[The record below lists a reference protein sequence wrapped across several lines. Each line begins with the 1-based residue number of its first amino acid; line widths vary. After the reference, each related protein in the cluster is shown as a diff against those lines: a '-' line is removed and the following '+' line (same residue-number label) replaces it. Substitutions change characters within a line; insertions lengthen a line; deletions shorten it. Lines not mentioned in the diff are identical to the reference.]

1 MNARDM
7 EIVSIRSELD
17 DQRQKYEDMLGT
29 KLALDTEISVY
40 KALLDE
46 EEKRVSR
53 YQASQQPITEIN

>member
-1 MNARDM
+1 M

-46 EEKRVSR
+46 EEKRV
-53 YQASQQPITEIN
+53 AL

>member
-53 YQASQQPITEIN
+53 YESHNNQ